1 VTKPSADHTQ
11 NTEGTAGKGALPA
24 AAGEHKSA
32 RSGDT
37 QSAIA
42 SIVKGLP
49 KGTHLTAGE
58 VYEKAKELGL
68 DVSLSTVYRT
78 LHRLKTH
85 GDVSTVSGERGVRYE
100 IHEEG
105 ENHDHLICL
114 GCGLTV
120 EFVDDLIRGFGKTVA
135 HRKGFEHKSSR
146 FDILGYCETCS
157 SNDLTNKAQHSA
169 ELLLGAIDNAEVAI
183 EVMKQAFE
191 LIQARKSAKAA
202 PAVQSAIDKL
212 QQALDDCQNSIKLIK

>member
-1 VTKPSADHTQ
+1 MTDPATTETGSEEARKARALADSQ
-11 NTEGTAGKGALPA
+11 DAKGRPV
-24 AAGEHKSA
+24 
-32 RSGDT
+32 DT
-37 QSAIA
+37 QTAIA
-42 SIVKGLP
+42 AIVKGLP

-58 VYEKAKELGL
+58 VYERAKQIGL
-68 DVSLSTVYRT
+68 EVSLSTVYRT
-78 LHRLKTH
+78 LNRLKTH

-135 HRKGFEHKSSR
+135 QRKGFEHKSSR

-157 SNDLTNKAQHSA
+157 TNDSTNKAQHCA
-169 ELLLGAIDNAEVAI
+169 DMILNAIDNAENAI
-183 EVMKQAFE
+183 DSLKQALE
-191 LIQARKSAKAA
+191 LVQTRKAVKAS
-202 PAVQSAIDKL
+202 PHIQSAIEKV
-212 QQALDDCQNSIKLIK
+212 QQTLDDCQSSAKAIK

>member
-114 GCGLTV
+114 GCGLTESLSTTSSV
-120 EFVDDLIRGFGKTVA
+120 VSERRWLIVKV
-135 HRKGFEHKSSR
+135 SS
-146 FDILGYCETCS
+146 T
-157 SNDLTNKAQHSA
+157 
-169 ELLLGAIDNAEVAI
+169 
-183 EVMKQAFE
+183 
-191 LIQARKSAKAA
+191 KAA
-202 PAVQSAIDKL
+202 V
-212 QQALDDCQNSIKLIK
+212 SIFSDTAKHAAAMI